1 MNKNEFKHYIKGREE
16 VNEVTISIKGAE
28 KLDDYLF
35 PVLIANTLGQA
46 SEGYE
51 GTLVAMLMVIITR
64 ISNMLN
70 KEPIN
75 FIMELAEMEI
85 ATMKEEG

>member
-16 VNEVTISIKGAE
+16 VNEVTITINGAE

-46 SEGYE
+46 SEGDE
-51 GTLVAMLMVIITR
+51 GTLVAMLMVLITR
-64 ISNMLN
+64 IADVLN
-70 KEPIN
+70 KKTID
-75 FIMELAEMEI
+75 FIMELLEMEVAFI
-85 ATMKEEG
+85 KEEG

>member
-1 MNKNEFKHYIKGREE
+1 MNKNEFKHYIKDREE

-46 SEGYE
+46 SEGDE
-51 GTLVAMLMVIITR
+51 GTLVAMLMVVISR
-64 ISNMLN
+64 IADVLH

-85 ATMKEEG
+85 AFIKEEC